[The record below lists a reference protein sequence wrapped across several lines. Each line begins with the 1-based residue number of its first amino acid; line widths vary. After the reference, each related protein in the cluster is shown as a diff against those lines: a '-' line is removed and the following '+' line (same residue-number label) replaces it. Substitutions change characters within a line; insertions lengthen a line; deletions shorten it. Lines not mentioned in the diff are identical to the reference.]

1 MKRLPLFLIVLAA
14 VTFAGG
20 AFGESAQQ
28 LLSAAQL
35 AYQRG
40 DYESAKR
47 DFEIVLRIDPRN
59 TTANGFM
66 RMINAQKGKDGG
78 GAATEKALAQL
89 IIPQLQFK
97 EATLGSALDFMKKKA
112 AELSGGKQAVNFVV
126 QPGIDQNGTVVTV
139 NLTNIPFTEALR
151 YVGELAN
158 ITFQYQKY
166 AIVVRPRS
174 AVATNAPA
182 PSGDKARAQ

>member
-1 MKRLPLFLIVLAA
+1 MKRLPLFLAVLGA
-14 VTFAGG
+14 VAFAGS

-28 LLSAAQL
+28 LLTAAQV
-35 AYQRG
+35 AYQKG
-40 DYESAKR
+40 DYEAAKR
-47 DFEIVLRIDPRN
+47 DFEMVLRIDPRN
-59 TTANGFM
+59 TTANGFL
-66 RMINAQKGKDGG
+66 RLLKAQQGKDGG

-89 IIPQLQFK
+89 IIPQIQFK
-97 EATLGSALDFMKKKA
+97 EATLGSALEFMKKKA

-126 QPGIDQNGTVVTV
+126 QPGVDQTGTVVTV

-174 AVATNAPA
+174 AVATNAPVPA
-182 PSGDKARAQ
+182 PDKSPGQ

>member
-1 MKRLPLFLIVLAA
+1 MKARPLFLTFVAA
-14 VTFAGG
+14 VVFAGG

-28 LLSAAQL
+28 LLTAAQV
-35 AYQRG
+35 AYQKG
-40 DYESAKR
+40 DYEAAKR
-47 DFEIVLRIDPRN
+47 DFEMVLRIDPRN

-66 RMINAQKGKDGG
+66 RLINAQQAKDGG

-89 IIPQLQFK
+89 IVPQIQFK
-97 EATLGSALDFMKKKA
+97 DATLGSALEFMKKKA

-126 QPGIDQNGTVVTV
+126 QPGIDQTGTVVTV

-166 AIVVRPRS
+166 AIVVKPRG

-182 PSGDKARAQ
+182 PSTGKAADQ